1 MDKNLVEQIQSY
13 YDKNNQK
20 IFKKFKEASSNNDL
34 EQNYINYYQKCYN
47 LLNEIDENLIFKECS
62 NIQND
67 IKDRINKINN
77 IKNDLISAV
86 NESKFTT
93 SNKKDENEILNYKLN
108 NDELKKKLENLKNQI
123 DNLDLNSSLES
134 MKKVKTENEKDSD
147 LSFQNY
153 YSNLYEK
160 IKFYNL
166 VNREKKSKLT
176 SLEEK
181 KTTLNNNNFKIEKL
195 KKEYTKNTERM
206 KSELECN
213 ENLQKDISSLNNK
226 IEEMKKIKDNNFENN
241 TILENENIKFNYKKE
256 ELIMTLKDFENQ
268 IKRNQNELDKKY
280 YSFFAVIF
288 LYKTKV
294 INYQNK
300 LKCKKLAIELAQK
313 LKQTIER
320 RQQLIQIFNNIQQS
334 TVEQI
339 KRKQAFKNFENQ
351 IEKVYEKYNKIN
363 QLFN

>member
-1 MDKNLVEQIQSY
+1 MEKNLVEQIQSY
-13 YDKNNQK
+13 YQKNNQM
-20 IFKKFKEASSNNDL
+20 IFKKFKDELSINES
-34 EQNYINYYQKCYN
+34 EQNYINYYQKCMN
-47 LLNEIDENLIFKECS
+47 LLNEIDEISIFTDCS
-62 NIQND
+62 KIEKD
-67 IKDRINKINN
+67 IKERIDQINLT
-77 IKNDLISAV
+77 KLDLISAV
-86 NESKFTT
+86 KEAKIIGI
-93 SNKKDENEILNYKLN
+93 NKNDENEILNYKS
-108 NDELKKKLENLKNQI
+108 NDEDLKKKINELNNQI
-123 DNLDLNSSLES
+123 ENLDLDSSLES
-134 MKKVKTENEKDSD
+134 LKKVKIENEKDSD
-147 LSFQNY
+147 YSFQPY
-153 YSNLYEK
+153 YSNLNEK
-160 IKFYNL
+160 IKFYHL
-166 VNREKKSKLT
+166 VKREKKSKLI

-300 LKCKKLAIELAQK
+300 LECKKLAIELAQK

-334 TVEQI
+334 TFEQI